1 MLRRQECL
9 NTFGLHLGL
18 FMISKINSSCGQIKL
33 FGSIRRC
40 TLNMLKVMMRKKVI
54 TLTSSSHQSNTFHF
68 DTCRARCLFHSSK
81 NRVAS
86 QRTSQY
92 FNIYVIS
99 HRNMDFIFAEWQKLT
114 PNCHEHGKSHRP
126 FIVEQLAHL
135 FLSIYFNTTSQDNTE
150 KHWQIIV
157 LFILNT
163 QYCSNVWVS
172 KISF

>member
-1 MLRRQECL
+1 MAEHFWLTLGVIYDLQNQFFL
-9 NTFGLHLGL
+9 WIDQVIWLHQK
-18 FMISKINSSCGQIKL
+18 MHIKYAK
-33 FGSIRRC
+33 SDDEEKS
-40 TLNMLKVMMRKKVI
+40 NNP
-54 TLTSSSHQSNTFHF
+54 TSSSHQSNTFHF

-126 FIVEQLAHL
+126 FIVE
-135 FLSIYFNTTSQDNTE
+135 
-150 KHWQIIV
+150 
-157 LFILNT
+157 
-163 QYCSNVWVS
+163 
-172 KISF
+172 